1 MNKCTMCKK
10 IIANNDFHLS
20 DWNLYIHNEC
30 FKLLN
35 KKLKE
40 NK

>member
-1 MNKCTMCKK
+1 MKFCYMCKQK
-10 IIANNDFHLS
+10 IKNNDFHLS
-20 DWNLYIHNEC
+20 DWNLYIHIEC